1 VAARGPRLVGIDS
14 STQSTTACVW
24 SASGKLLSRGS
35 ARQKVS
41 TPRPGWAE
49 QNPRGWRG
57 SLHRAL
63 RSALDGFDVRR
74 LAAAGIAFQRETFAL
89 ADARGRWTRPAI
101 LWLDVRASAEVERL
115 AREIGP
121 DAYHELTGKP
131 LDVTS
136 ALARLLWLRRHER
149 SALKRAA
156 RWVDV
161 GSAVAEALTGRRATC
176 VAGVDTCGLAGLASR
191 DWIEPYFE
199 LAGMERK
206 QFPELVEPGEMIGRV
221 TRTAARATGL
231 PEGLPVVAAGGDGHV
246 FSVAMGATG
255 QGAASLTLGTS
266 IVLEL
271 ASRGPL
277 VSPLFR
283 TLIGAGGGYLLECV
297 LQSGTYLLR
306 WFVDRF
312 VQGRGRKPRDEAGW
326 DELARAI
333 PPGADGLV
341 TLPSWWGVRFPE
353 RAPDARG
360 ATVGWSDH
368 HTPAHF
374 YRSLVEGLSF
384 ELRRTFD
391 ELGRAL
397 GRRLASEVRT
407 GGGGAKSRIWPSIL
421 ADVLGRRV
429 ALAREAEA
437 TSLGAAVLAGVGAGV
452 FGNARE
458 GAKSMARFARTVR
471 PDRSRRKTYSAL
483 YEQVYRPLFAAA
495 GPVSER
501 LTRLRGAR

>member
-1 VAARGPRLVGIDS
+1 MAAGGALLVGIDS

-49 QNPRGWRG
+49 QDPRGWRRA
-57 SLHRAL
+57 LHRAL
-63 RSALDGFDVRR
+63 RSALDGVDVRG

-89 ADARGRWTRPAI
+89 ADARGKWVRPAI
-101 LWLDVRASAEVERL
+101 LWLDVRASAEVEHL

-136 ALARLLWLRRHER
+136 ALARLLWLRRHELA
-149 SALKRAA
+149 ALKRAA

-176 VAGVDTCGLAGLASR
+176 VAGVDTCGLTGLASR
-191 DWIEPYFE
+191 DWIEPYFD
-199 LAGMERK
+199 LAGMERAH
-206 QFPELVEPGEMIGRV
+206 FPDLVEPGAVIGRV
-221 TRTAARATGL
+221 TRAAARATGL

-246 FSVAMGATG
+246 FSVAMGACLPPQRQATG

-266 IVLEL
+266 VVLGL
-271 ASRGPL
+271 ASREPL
-277 VSPLFR
+277 VTPLVTPLFR
-283 TLIGAGGGYLLECV
+283 TLIGAGGGYLFECV

-306 WFVDRF
+306 WFVERF
-312 VQGRGRKPRDEAGW
+312 VRGRGKKGRDEAEW

-360 ATVGWSDH
+360 ATIGWSDH

-391 ELGRAL
+391 ELGGAL

-458 GAKSMARFARTVR
+458 GAKSMARFAR
-471 PDRSRRKTYSAL
+471 
-483 YEQVYRPLFAAA
+483 
-495 GPVSER
+495 
-501 LTRLRGAR
+501 